1 MQKPWL
7 YGKESRKVVKRTHTI
22 HSSARWVLLGVFVV
36 LELPR
41 GIFVGVFFFVRGFLG
56 RGFFFVRWFFFSS
69 TGRFMEDSL

>member
-7 YGKESRKVVKRTHTI
+7 YGKESREVVKRTHTI

-41 GIFVGVFFFVRGFLG
+41 GIFVRVFFLVRVFLVGVFFLLG
-56 RGFFFVRWFFFSS
+56 GFFFSS